1 MAAMSSRSPPPASTP
16 AASGEAMLLAGVPA
30 LNKAVFH
37 RVRFAPHDPVS
48 WIKLADGRRVMIVRD
63 VELPRAR
70 ASERADDVDAYEDF
84 TPDGGLSGDR
94 AIRAAQATAECLVR
108 NGVKRVV
115 SDRSLALIY
124 VDELRRRGIEV
135 ECDREMG
142 VLDRRRKDEGEVAA
156 LQKAQSITEDAIRM
170 ACERIAAA
178 PVDDEGR
185 LRDKGRGAP
194 LLTSERVKTL
204 LDVYLAEHQCV
215 SEGHIVA
222 GGLDGADCHEPGSG
236 ALRSGQPVI
245 VDVFPKHL
253 PTGYHGDC
261 TRTVVHGKVP
271 RRLAHMHAAVAKAK
285 RAALRAT
292 RAGVTGEQVHRAAV
306 EVIEREGYALGF
318 PPVDAADTVPAD
330 FCSMPHGTGHGIGL
344 DLKEPPL
351 LDFGGPELVEG
362 DAVTVEPGL
371 YALDL
376 GGVRLEDM
384 VIVSREGHLN
394 LNKLH
399 EGLDWR

>member
-1 MAAMSSRSPPPASTP
+1 MADQLSDA
-16 AASGEAMLLAGVPA
+16 AMLLAGVPA

-48 WIKLADGRRVMIVRD
+48 WIRLPGGRTVMIVRD

-84 TPDGGLSGDR
+84 TPDEGLSGDR

-108 NGVKRVV
+108 NEVKRVV
-115 SDRSLALIY
+115 SDRTLALIY

-135 ECDREMG
+135 VCDRELG
-142 VLDRRRKDEGEVAA
+142 VLDRRKKDASEIEA
-156 LQKAQSITEDAIRM
+156 LQKAQSITEEAIRM
-170 ACERIAAA
+170 ACERIASA

-185 LRDKGRGAP
+185 LLEKDRKGEF
-194 LLTSERVKTL
+194 LTSERVMTL
-204 LDVYLAEHQCV
+204 LDIFLAERQCV
-215 SEGHIVA
+215 SEGHIVS

-236 ALRSGQPVI
+236 PLRSGQPII

-253 PTGYHGDC
+253 ATGYHGDC
-261 TRTVVHGKVP
+261 TRTVVNGRIP
-271 RRLAHMHAAVAKAK
+271 DRLARMHSTVAEAK
-285 RAALRAT
+285 KAALDVT
-292 RAGVTGEQVHRAAV
+292 RAGVSGQDVHFAA
-306 EVIEREGYALGF
+306 IEIIQRDGYALGF

-376 GGVRLEDM
+376 GGVRLEDL
-384 VIVSREGHLN
+384 VIVTREGFRN
-394 LNKLH
+394 LNRLH
-399 EGLDWR
+399 EGLGWK

>member
-1 MAAMSSRSPPPASTP
+1 MGAMAKRTPSPTG
-16 AASGEAMLLAGVPA
+16 AAGQTDAILLAGVPA

-48 WIKLADGRRVMIVRD
+48 WIKLPTGRTVMIVRD

-84 TPDGGLSGDR
+84 TPDEGLSGDR

-124 VDELRRRGIEV
+124 VDELGRRGIEV
-135 ECDREMG
+135 RCDREMG

-156 LQKAQSITEDAIRM
+156 LQQAQSITEDAIRM
-170 ACERIAAA
+170 ACEHIAGAE
-178 PVDDEGR
+178 VNDEGR
-185 LRDKGRGAP
+185 LLDKGRRGQ

-236 ALRSGQPVI
+236 ALRSGEPVI

-261 TRTVVHGKVP
+261 TRTVVHGKIP
-271 RRLAHMHAAVAKAK
+271 KRLSHMHAAVAEAK
-285 RAALRAT
+285 QAALATT
-292 RAGVTGEQVHRAAV
+292 RAGVTGEDVHKAAIA
-306 EVIEREGYALGF
+306 VIERQGYTLGF

-371 YALDL
+371 YALDM
-376 GGVRLEDM
+376 GGVRLEDL
-384 VIVSREGHLN
+384 VIVTREGYRN

-399 EGLDWR
+399 EGLEWQ